1 MAIATVLSITGQAWA
16 RDADGNLRELS
27 VGDTLVEG
35 ETLVTS
41 DNGSV
46 QLDFLDGLDPTTIS
60 GGQEIA
66 MTPDVDVNAPVDV
79 TDSEVLDADLEA
91 LLAAIDDDDVDLLDV
106 LDPTAAGAG
115 GGAAADG
122 GHGFVRLA
130 RITEGVDPLA
140 FEFGSVQTTE
150 FTTPEGEAA
159 PVDVGGQAQVEGN
172 PTADDASLSFAENAL
187 LLGGGGGFNSL
198 TEEGTLDFDFGL
210 LGPGSIGFAS
220 MDGQTLT
227 IGQESVTFSWD
238 SATNTLTASNER
250 IQASNPDEPFLLQ
263 LVIDPQTGA
272 FTITLANNLLHTEG
286 SDEALANLVYTV
298 TDAAGNSV
306 NGNLI
311 VTIVDDVP
319 GLDLSAVD
327 LSEVSFETLDSET
340 VDGTSV
346 ASASV
351 AAAFTAAVDASYGAD
366 GAGSTVISDYAL
378 TLGDL
383 DHGLTSGGEPV
394 VFTQDASGVITGT
407 ADGTEVLRIE
417 IGADGTVT
425 VTQSAALDH
434 DAQGADSLTLPAGLV
449 GVEATVTVTDGDG
462 DTVSDTLSTDLSG
475 NISIVDDVPG
485 LDLSDVDLSEVS
497 FETLDSE
504 TVDGT
509 SVASASVAAAF
520 TAAVDA
526 SYGADGA
533 GSTVISD
540 YALTLGDLDHGLTSG
555 GEPLTFSLDGG
566 VITGSTPDGEVLRIE
581 IGSDGTVTVTQ
592 SAPLDHDAQGADSL
606 TLPAGLVGV
615 EATVTVTDGDGDT
628 VSDTL
633 STDLSGNISIVDDV
647 PGL

>member
-1 MAIATVLSITGQAWA
+1 TG
-16 RDADGNLRELS
+16 S
-27 VGDTLVEG
+27 
-35 ETLVTS
+35 
-41 DNGSV
+41 
-46 QLDFLDGLDPTTIS
+46 
-60 GGQEIA
+60 
-66 MTPDVDVNAPVDV
+66 TPD
-79 TDSEVLDADLEA
+79 
-91 LLAAIDDDDVDLLDV
+91 
-106 LDPTAAGAG
+106 G
-115 GGAAADG
+115 
-122 GHGFVRLA
+122 
-130 RITEGVDPLA
+130 
-140 FEFGSVQTTE
+140 
-150 FTTPEGEAA
+150 
-159 PVDVGGQAQVEGN
+159 
-172 PTADDASLSFAENAL
+172 
-187 LLGGGGGFNSL
+187 
-198 TEEGTLDFDFGL
+198 
-210 LGPGSIGFAS
+210 
-220 MDGQTLT
+220 
-227 IGQESVTFSWD
+227 
-238 SATNTLTASNER
+238 
-250 IQASNPDEPFLLQ
+250 
-263 LVIDPQTGA
+263 
-272 FTITLANNLLHTEG
+272 
-286 SDEALANLVYTV
+286 
-298 TDAAGNSV
+298 
-306 NGNLI
+306 
-311 VTIVDDVP
+311 
-319 GLDLSAVD
+319 
-327 LSEVSFETLDSET
+327 
-340 VDGTSV
+340 
-346 ASASV
+346 
-351 AAAFTAAVDASYGAD
+351 
-366 GAGSTVISDYAL
+366 
-378 TLGDL
+378 
-383 DHGLTSGGEPV
+383 
-394 VFTQDASGVITGT
+394 
-407 ADGTEVLRIE
+407 EVLRIE
-417 IGADGTVT
+417 IGSDGTVT
-425 VTQSAALDH
+425 VTQSAPLDH

-555 GEPLTFSLDGG
+555 GEPVVFTQDASGVITGTADGTEVLRIEIGSDGTVTVTQSAALDHDAQGADSLTLPAGLVGVEATVTVTDGDGDTVTDTLGVDLSGNISIVDDVPGLDLSAVDLSEVSFETLDSETVDGTSVASASVAAAFTAAVDASYGADGAGSTVISDYALTLGDLDHGLTSGGEPLTFSLDGGVITGTADGTEVLRIEIGSDGMVTVTQSAPLDHDAQGADSLTLPAGLVGVEATVTVTDGDGDTVSDILSTDLSGNISIVDDVPGLDLSDVDLSEVSFETLDSETVDGTSVASASVAAAFTAAVDASYGADGAGSTVISDYALTLGDLDHGLTSGGEPVVFTQDASG